1 MAKRVGGQ
9 LVDALI
15 EGLSDPALGV
25 DKSSR
30 IRFLNPKAAELFQAD
45 PKKAIDAKLWDV
57 LPINDFTRSLSSL
70 VNESDPEPK
79 EQVVVFPGDRLFV
92 AQFIPVYSE
101 NRCTGVVCTLK
112 DMAGVQKIE
121 KSLEQF
127 VTDVTRQLK
136 VPLTAIKGFA
146 ETLLEGAYQNAE
158 ITRHFLQVINEET
171 NRLARLVLSL
181 EGAAQPDQTPRL
193 NKRPLP
199 LVSLVEGSLALFKES
214 ADEKNLVLTHEI
226 PADLPL
232 VEVDPEQMRRV
243 MDNLVDNALKFTGLM
258 GEGSVKVVASSERG
272 EVLVSVVDTGVGIEP
287 PEHSRIFDQF
297 YRVDHGPASTLG
309 GTGLGLSVAKT
320 VVEAHGG
327 RIGVESEL
335 GAGATFWFRLKALG

>member
-15 EGLSDPALGV
+15 EGLTDPALGV

-30 IRFLNPKAAELFQAD
+30 VRFLNPKAAELFEVDA
-45 PKKAIDAKLWDV
+45 KKAVDSKLWDV

-92 AQFIPVYSE
+92 AQFLPVYSE

-121 KSLEQF
+121 KSIEQF

-181 EGAAQPDQTPRL
+181 EGAAQPDRTPRL

-199 LVSLVEGSLALFKES
+199 VLTLVEGSVALFKEM
-214 ADEKNLVLTHEI
+214 AEEKNLQLTLEI
-226 PADLPL
+226 PEHLPL
-232 VEVDPEQMRRV
+232 VDVDHEQMRRV
-243 MDNLVDNALKFTGLM
+243 IDNLIDNALKFTGLL
-258 GEGSVKVVASSERG
+258 GEGSVKVTASAHQG
-272 EVLVSVVDTGVGIEP
+272 EVLVSVTDTGVGIEP
-287 PEHSRIFDQF
+287 AEHGRIFDQF
-297 YRVDHGPASTLG
+297 YRVDHGPASELG
-309 GTGLGLSVAKT
+309 GTGLGLSVART

-327 RIGVESEL
+327 RIGVESEP
-335 GAGATFWFRLKALG
+335 GAGARFWFKLQGLG

>member
-1 MAKRVGGQ
+1 M
-9 LVDALI
+9 
-15 EGLSDPALGV
+15 

-30 IRFLNPKAAELFQAD
+30 VRFLNPKAAELFQVD
-45 PKKAIDAKLWDV
+45 PKKALDAKLWDV

-70 VNESDPEPK
+70 VNESDPDPK

-92 AQFIPVYSE
+92 AQFLPVYSE

-146 ETLLEGAYQNAE
+146 ETLLEGAYQNAD
-158 ITRHFLQVINEET
+158 ITHHFLKVINEET

-181 EGAAQPDQTPRL
+181 EGAAQPDQSPRL

-199 LVSLVEGSLALFKES
+199 LVSLVEGSLALFRES
-214 ADEKNLVLTHEI
+214 ADEKNVRLLHEI
-226 PADLPL
+226 PPDLPL

-243 MDNLVDNALKFTGLM
+243 LDNLVDNALKFTGLL
-258 GEGSVKVVASSERG
+258 GEGSVKVLATAERG
-272 EVLVSVVDTGVGIEP
+272 EIVVSVVDTGVGIEP
-287 PEHSRIFDQF
+287 AEQGKIFDQF
-297 YRVDHGPASTLG
+297 YRVDHGPASELG
-309 GTGLGLSVAKT
+309 GTGLGLSVART

-335 GAGATFWFRLKALG
+335 GSGATFWFKLKALG